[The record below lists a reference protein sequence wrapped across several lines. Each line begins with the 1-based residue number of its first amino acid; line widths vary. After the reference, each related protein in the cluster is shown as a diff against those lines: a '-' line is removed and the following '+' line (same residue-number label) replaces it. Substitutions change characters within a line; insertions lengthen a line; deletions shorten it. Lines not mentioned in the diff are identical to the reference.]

1 MILVD
6 TSVWVDHLRNASPE
20 LSEILAA
27 GDVLMHSAVVGELAC
42 GTLAK
47 RDETL
52 AHLHALPQI
61 EALDDDAALA
71 VIEEKE
77 LMGRG
82 LGFVDVHLLGAVLHQ
97 PGTRLWT
104 RDRRLHAVADE
115 LRVAYSPAAGKVP
128 EADA

>member
-27 GDVLMHSAVVGELAC
+27 GDVVMHSAIVGELAC

-47 RDETL
+47 RGETL
-52 AHLHALPQI
+52 ANLRALPQI
-61 EALDDDAALA
+61 DPLDDDAALA
-71 VIEEKE
+71 VIEEKD

-82 LGFVDVHLLGAVLHQ
+82 LGFVDVHLLGAVLH
-97 PGTRLWT
+97 
-104 RDRRLHAVADE
+104 
-115 LRVAYSPAAGKVP
+115 
-128 EADA
+128 